1 MASAP
6 QSPSP
11 SRSSFALTAA
21 VVLACFLIF
30 AGVLVVAYLP
40 VWKGKAVGASFTQD
54 EVKQMVKD
62 KKLEESDAWKY
73 SVEGRAARL
82 TELRGKELTAATTY
96 GWVDQSAGIV
106 RLPVERAME
115 LVVQEQGA
123 KN

>member
-1 MASAP
+1 MSAP

-30 AGVLVVAYLP
+30 VGIVTLTY
-40 VWKGKAVGASFTQD
+40 WKNRDTTLTPDLSKVD
-54 EVKQMVKD
+54 EAD
-62 KKLEESDAWKY
+62 KWKY
-73 SVEGRAARL
+73 SVDGRAARL
-82 TELRGKELTAATTY
+82 TELRGKELTAVTTY